1 MPRASVVFRT
11 SMGGFCR
18 VSKEGEKEEEV
29 AGSGREDA
37 PRVSKGVFLEVGRG
51 AEIGVVGR
59 WLFTVGRVS
68 RVCVQGRGPAQRYIA
83 RVCSRVG
90 ARATARTGCG
100 QSTRGVRV
108 RVRTCVGRGVPA
120 TEKGGW
126 KPHAGVGMGGVV
138 VRTADVTSSTDLKP
152 CPIKIFHFANFSA
165 FKTPSHQPARP
176 AAPGTSRSSSNSSS
190 NRPSSI
196 YSPCLSHLPAS
207 RASSRAL
214 TPLPAAP
221 APSSFLPTSRQ
232 STSPS
237 SSKTKTA
244 TWAQGTFAR

>member
-29 AGSGREDA
+29 AGSGREVA

-108 RVRTCVGRGVPA
+108 RTCVGRGGPCDR
-120 TEKGGW
+120 KGRVETPGRRGRGRRSC
-126 KPHAGVGMGGVV
+126 PHGRRNIQHGPKAM
-138 VRTADVTSSTDLKP
+138 
-152 CPIKIFHFANFSA
+152 
-165 FKTPSHQPARP
+165 
-176 AAPGTSRSSSNSSS
+176 SN
-190 NRPSSI
+190 
-196 YSPCLSHLPAS
+196 
-207 RASSRAL
+207 
-214 TPLPAAP
+214 
-221 APSSFLPTSRQ
+221 
-232 STSPS
+232 
-237 SSKTKTA
+237 
-244 TWAQGTFAR
+244 